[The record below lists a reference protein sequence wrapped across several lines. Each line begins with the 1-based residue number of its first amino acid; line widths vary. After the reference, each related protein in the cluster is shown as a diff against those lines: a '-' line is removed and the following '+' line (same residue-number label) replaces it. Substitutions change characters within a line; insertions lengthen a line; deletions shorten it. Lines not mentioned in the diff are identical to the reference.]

1 MPNPVRRTCDK
12 TVVTLMV
19 LLLLMGLVTLFSA
32 TYYQKAATGDAL
44 AAVKKQLI
52 GVALGAAAC
61 VTLSRV
67 PYRVFRRPKVT
78 LLLLAASALML
89 ILVIIP
95 GIGVSINGSRR
106 WLNIFGLSMQPSEF
120 AKYAMVVFMAGALDR
135 RGEAIDRLFTGIIPL
150 LAVPGVMFL
159 LILEQPNLSTGGSIL
174 ICALV
179 MLFAAGIRR
188 RHIALL
194 GLGGLAVGAF
204 YAWSAPYRR
213 ERLLSFRDPFAKMSD
228 EGYQLSQS
236 LIALGSGG
244 LFGMGMGQGRQ
255 KFAYL
260 PYPESDFIFAIVG
273 EDFGLIGC
281 LTVIA
286 LFVLFVLAGLRVS
299 LACRDRF
306 GCLLG
311 AGITS
316 MIGLQAFINM
326 GVVTGMLPTTGL
338 PLPFF
343 SAGGTSVSVMM
354 AAVGV
359 LLSNFAFN
367 TYAMRRRI
375 NRGGEEHEI
384 QKAQKSGGSGDGDD
398 GRGGGRAGGAA
409 GAGVQPGV
417 PGAWDSDRRQPKPL
431 QGGRDRPERRAGGR
445 QSVFHQRRG
454 AEKEHGAKPVYRVPR
469 ARV

>member
-1 MPNPVRRTCDK
+1 MIKRAKRTCDK
-12 TVVTLMV
+12 TVVMLMA
-19 LLLLMGLVTLFSA
+19 LLLIMGLITLFSA
-32 TYYQKAATGDAL
+32 TYYQKSATGDAL

-61 VTLSRV
+61 VVLSRV
-67 PYRVFRRPKVT
+67 PYRFFRRPKVT
-78 LLLLAASALML
+78 LLLLAISALLL

-106 WLNIFGLSMQPSEF
+106 WLNIGGMSMQPSEF
-120 AKYAMVVFMAGALDR
+120 AKYAMVIFMAGALDR
-135 RGEAIDRLFTGIIPL
+135 RSEALGSLFAGVAPL
-150 LAVPGVMFL
+150 LLIPGVMFL

-179 MLFAAGIRR
+179 MLFAAGLKK
-188 RHIALL
+188 RHMALL
-194 GLGGLAVGAF
+194 GVSGFCLGAF

-244 LFGMGMGQGRQ
+244 LFGMGLGQGRQ

-273 EDFGLIGC
+273 EDFGLMGC

-286 LFVLFVLAGLRVS
+286 LFVLFVFAGLRIS
-299 LACRDRF
+299 LNCRDRF

-326 GVVTGMLPTTGL
+326 GVVTGILPTTGL

-343 SAGGTSVSVMM
+343 SAGGTSVSMIM
-354 AAVGV
+354 AAVGI
-359 LLSNFAFN
+359 LLNISRENGAQ
-367 TYAMRRRI
+367 I
-375 NRGGEEHEI
+375 
-384 QKAQKSGGSGDGDD
+384 QKSGGK
-398 GRGGGRAGGAA
+398 A
-409 GAGVQPGV
+409 
-417 PGAWDSDRRQPKPL
+417 
-431 QGGRDRPERRAGGR
+431 
-445 QSVFHQRRG
+445 
-454 AEKEHGAKPVYRVPR
+454 
-469 ARV
+469 

>member
-150 LAVPGVMFL
+150 LVVPGVMFL

-244 LFGMGMGQGRQ
+244 LFGVGLGQGTPE
-255 KFAYL
+255 KIPAY
-260 PYPESDFIFAIVG
+260 YNDFIFAVVC
-273 EDFGLIGC
+273 EQ
-281 LTVIA
+281 
-286 LFVLFVLAGLRVS
+286 
-299 LACRDRF
+299 
-306 GCLLG
+306 LG
-311 AGITS
+311 
-316 MIGLQAFINM
+316 QAF
-326 GVVTGMLPTTGL
+326 
-338 PLPFF
+338 
-343 SAGGTSVSVMM
+343 
-354 AAVGV
+354 GV
-359 LLSNFAFN
+359 LLLAVYVLLILRGV
-367 TYAMRRRI
+367 TVVARARRSFEMLL
-375 NRGGEEHEI
+375 GCGVLTMLGI
-384 QKAQKSGGSGDGDD
+384 QTFMIVAGVIKMIPLTGVTMPFLSYGGSSLLSCMAMIGI
-398 GRGGGRAGGAA
+398 
-409 GAGVQPGV
+409 
-417 PGAWDSDRRQPKPL
+417 L
-431 QGGRDRPERRAGGR
+431 
-445 QSVFHQRRG
+445 
-454 AEKEHGAKPVYRVPR
+454 HGASAR
-469 ARV
+469 AQENLEEDILCVRG

>member
-78 LLLLAASALML
+78 LLLLTASALML

-135 RGEAIDRLFTGIIPL
+135 RGEAIDRLFTGIVPL
-150 LAVPGVMFL
+150 LVVPGVMFL

-244 LFGMGMGQGRQ
+244 LFGVGLGQGTPE
-255 KFAYL
+255 KIPAY
-260 PYPESDFIFAIVG
+260 YNDFIFAVVC
-273 EDFGLIGC
+273 EQ
-281 LTVIA
+281 
-286 LFVLFVLAGLRVS
+286 
-299 LACRDRF
+299 
-306 GCLLG
+306 LG
-311 AGITS
+311 
-316 MIGLQAFINM
+316 QAF
-326 GVVTGMLPTTGL
+326 
-338 PLPFF
+338 
-343 SAGGTSVSVMM
+343 
-354 AAVGV
+354 GV
-359 LLSNFAFN
+359 LLLAVYVLLILRGV
-367 TYAMRRRI
+367 TVVARARRSFEMLL
-375 NRGGEEHEI
+375 GCGVLTMLGI
-384 QKAQKSGGSGDGDD
+384 QTFMIVAGVIKMIPLTGVTMPFLSYGGSSLLSCMAMIGI
-398 GRGGGRAGGAA
+398 
-409 GAGVQPGV
+409 
-417 PGAWDSDRRQPKPL
+417 L
-431 QGGRDRPERRAGGR
+431 
-445 QSVFHQRRG
+445 
-454 AEKEHGAKPVYRVPR
+454 HGASAR
-469 ARV
+469 AQENLEEDILCVRG